1 MTYKNI
7 KTIFA
12 ILIAT
17 TTLVNAQK
25 MSLEECIKR
34 GLENSKSLSISNT
47 NIARN
52 EGLNNEISAAK
63 LPQVKLFASYSRLS
77 DVPNSE
83 IKLPIMPN
91 PVVLQEPILNSYNL
105 RLNVTQ
111 PVFTGNRISSQEK
124 GIENQT
130 KVLKADYEILKNEET
145 IKIIAAYYSLSAAM
159 EQLKLVNENIAM
171 MQKRLTDI
179 NDFLQNG
186 LATRNDVLKVE
197 VQISNLIS
205 KKIDS
210 EIAIN
215 SAKAQL
221 NTVMGR
227 DINTPLEIDE
237 FIFRPL
243 ESAGEFEWM
252 RDMAKTKRGEFNSLA
267 LKQEVLEENLNVA
280 RSGYLPDLFLSSNLY
295 YSNPTQRIFPQKDEF
310 RATWDVSL
318 NLQWNVLD
326 WGSTAARVEQVNQSI
341 KGLQTSKKQV
351 EDAIDNEVYQNY
363 ILLNGAKEKL
373 LNLEKTLE
381 QAEENYRVTLEN
393 YKAQNATAA
402 DLLDADTLLFA
413 AKINL
418 QLAKINLVVSDY
430 KLKKS
435 TGRPL
440 F

>member
-1 MTYKNI
+1 MNTKHI
-7 KTIFA
+7 LTIFA
-12 ILIAT
+12 IFVAT
-17 TTLVNAQK
+17 TTLMTAQK
-25 MSLEECIKR
+25 MSLEECIKS
-34 GLENSKSLSISNT
+34 GLEKSKSLSISFT

-83 IKLPIMPN
+83 VKLPMLPN
-91 PVVLQEPILNSYNL
+91 PIVLQEPILNSYNL
-105 RLNVTQ
+105 RLNLTQ
-111 PVFTGNRISSQEK
+111 PVFTGNRISAQEK

-130 KVLKADYEILKNEET
+130 KVLKADYEILKSEES
-145 IKIIAAYYSLSAAM
+145 IKIISAYFILSAAM
-159 EQLKLVNENIAM
+159 EQLKLVNENITM

-205 KKIDS
+205 KKIDA

-221 NTVMGR
+221 NTAMGR
-227 DINTPLEIDE
+227 DINTPLEIDD

-243 ESAGEFEWM
+243 ETAGEFESM
-252 RDMAKTKRGEFNSLA
+252 RNLAKTKRGEFNSLS
-267 LKQEVLEENLNVA
+267 LKQEVLEENLNAA

-318 NLQWNVLD
+318 NLQWTVLD
-326 WGSTAARVEQVNQSI
+326 WGSTSARVEQVNQSI
-341 KGLQTSKKQV
+341 KGLQTTRKQV

-363 ILLNGAKEKL
+363 ISLSGAKEKL
-373 LNLEKTLE
+373 INLEKTLE

-393 YKAQNATAA
+393 FKVQNATAS

-418 QLAKINLVVSDY
+418 QLAKINLVMSDY

>member
-1 MTYKNI
+1 MTYKHIIIN
-7 KTIFA
+7 FA
-12 ILIAT
+12 IFITTATLI
-17 TTLVNAQK
+17 NAQK
-25 MSLEECIKR
+25 MSLQECINT
-34 GLENSKSLSISNT
+34 GLENSKSLSISYT

-52 EGLNNEISAAK
+52 EGLKNEVSAAK

-83 IKLPIMPN
+83 VKLPMLPN
-91 PVVLQEPILNSYNL
+91 PIVLQEPILNSYNL

-130 KVLKADYEILKNEET
+130 KVLRADYEILKSEES
-145 IKIIAAYYSLSAAM
+145 IKIISAYYSLAAAM
-159 EQLKLVNENIAM
+159 EQLKLVKENITM
-171 MQKRLTDI
+171 MQKRLTDV

-205 KKIDS
+205 KRIDA

-243 ESAGEFEWM
+243 ESAGEFESM
-252 RDMAKTKRGEFNSLA
+252 RDMAKSKRGEFNSLA
-267 LKQEVLEENLNVA
+267 LKQEVLEENLSVA
-280 RSGYLPDLFLSSNLY
+280 RSGYFPDLFVSSNLY
-295 YSNPTQRIFPQKDEF
+295 YSNPTQRIFPQKNEF

-326 WGSTAARVEQVNQSI
+326 WGSTSAKVEQVNQSI
-341 KGLQTSKKQV
+341 KGLQTSKLQV
-351 EDAIDNEVYQNY
+351 EDAIENEVYQNY
-363 ILLNGAKEKL
+363 IILNGAKEKL
-373 LNLEKTLE
+373 VNLEKTLE

-393 YKAQNATAA
+393 YNAQMTTAS

>member
-1 MTYKNI
+1 MNYKKL
-7 KTIFA
+7 KTVFA
-12 ILIAT
+12 IFVAT
-17 TTLVNAQK
+17 STLMIPQK
-25 MSLEECIKR
+25 MSLNDCIKS
-34 GLENSKSLSISNT
+34 GLENSKSLLISTT

-52 EGLNNEISAAK
+52 EGLNEEFSAAT
-63 LPQVKLFASYSRLS
+63 LPQVKFFASYSRLS

-83 IKLPIMPN
+83 IKLPFLPN
-91 PVVLQEPILNSYNL
+91 PIVLQEPILNSYNL

-111 PVFTGNRISSQEK
+111 PLFTGNRISSQVK

-130 KVLKADYEILKNEET
+130 KVLKADYEILQNEESL
-145 IKIIAAYYSLSAAM
+145 KIIVAYYNLSAAM
-159 EQLKLVNENIAM
+159 EQLKLVNENITM
-171 MQKRLTDI
+171 MQKRLTDV
-179 NDFLQNG
+179 NDFLDNG
-186 LATRNDVLKVE
+186 LSTRNDVLKVE

-205 KKIDS
+205 KRIDT
-210 EIAIN
+210 EISIN

-221 NTVMGR
+221 NSAMGR

-237 FIFRPL
+237 FSFNML
-243 ESAGEFEWM
+243 EAEGEFESM
-252 RDMAKTKRGEFNSLA
+252 REMAKTKRGEFNSLA

-295 YSNPTQRIFPQKDEF
+295 YSNPTQRIFPQKEEF
-310 RATWDVSL
+310 RTTWDVSL

-326 WGSTAARVEQVNQSI
+326 WGSTSAKVEQVNQSI
-341 KGLQTSKKQV
+341 KGLQTTKRQV

-363 ILLNGAKEKL
+363 ILFNGAKEKL
-373 LNLEKTLE
+373 VNLEKTLE

-393 YKAQNATAA
+393 YKAQNATAT
-402 DLLDADTLLFA
+402 DLLDADTLLYA

-418 QLAKINLVVSDY
+418 QLARINIVVSDY

>member
-130 KVLKADYEILKNEET
+130 K
-145 IKIIAAYYSLSAAM
+145 S
-159 EQLKLVNENIAM
+159 
-171 MQKRLTDI
+171 
-179 NDFLQNG
+179 
-186 LATRNDVLKVE
+186 
-197 VQISNLIS
+197 
-205 KKIDS
+205 
-210 EIAIN
+210 
-215 SAKAQL
+215 
-221 NTVMGR
+221 
-227 DINTPLEIDE
+227 
-237 FIFRPL
+237 
-243 ESAGEFEWM
+243 
-252 RDMAKTKRGEFNSLA
+252 
-267 LKQEVLEENLNVA
+267 
-280 RSGYLPDLFLSSNLY
+280 
-295 YSNPTQRIFPQKDEF
+295 
-310 RATWDVSL
+310 
-318 NLQWNVLD
+318 
-326 WGSTAARVEQVNQSI
+326 
-341 KGLQTSKKQV
+341 
-351 EDAIDNEVYQNY
+351 
-363 ILLNGAKEKL
+363 
-373 LNLEKTLE
+373 
-381 QAEENYRVTLEN
+381 
-393 YKAQNATAA
+393 
-402 DLLDADTLLFA
+402 
-413 AKINL
+413 
-418 QLAKINLVVSDY
+418 
-430 KLKKS
+430 
-435 TGRPL
+435 
-440 F
+440 

>member
-1 MTYKNI
+1 M
-7 KTIFA
+7 
-12 ILIAT
+12 
-17 TTLVNAQK
+17 
-25 MSLEECIKR
+25 
-34 GLENSKSLSISNT
+34 
-47 NIARN
+47 
-52 EGLNNEISAAK
+52 
-63 LPQVKLFASYSRLS
+63 
-77 DVPNSE
+77 
-83 IKLPIMPN
+83 
-91 PVVLQEPILNSYNL
+91 
-105 RLNVTQ
+105 
-111 PVFTGNRISSQEK
+111 
-124 GIENQT
+124 
-130 KVLKADYEILKNEET
+130 
-145 IKIIAAYYSLSAAM
+145 
-159 EQLKLVNENIAM
+159 
-171 MQKRLTDI
+171 
-179 NDFLQNG
+179 
-186 LATRNDVLKVE
+186 
-197 VQISNLIS
+197 
-205 KKIDS
+205 
-210 EIAIN
+210 
-215 SAKAQL
+215 
-221 NTVMGR
+221 
-227 DINTPLEIDE
+227 
-237 FIFRPL
+237 
-243 ESAGEFEWM
+243 
-252 RDMAKTKRGEFNSLA
+252 
-267 LKQEVLEENLNVA
+267 
-280 RSGYLPDLFLSSNLY
+280 SSNLY

-326 WGSTAARVEQVNQSI
+326 WGSTAAKVEQVNQSI

>member
-34 GLENSKSLSISNT
+34 GLENSKSLSISST

-63 LPQVKLFASYSRLS
+63 LPQVKLASYSRLS

-83 IKLPIMPN
+83 VKLPILPN

-130 KVLKADYEILKNEET
+130 KVLKADYEILKSEET
-145 IKIIAAYYSLSAAM
+145 IKIISAYYTLSAAM
-159 EQLKLVNENIAM
+159 EQLKLVKENITL

-237 FIFRPL
+237 FTFRPL
-243 ESAGEFEWM
+243 ETAGEFELM
-252 RDMAKTKRGEFNSLA
+252 RNLAKTKRGEFNSLA

-280 RSGYLPDLFLSSNLY
+280 RSGYLPDIFLSSNLY